1 MKTARFLALVTGLLV
16 LAGCTTTGVDSASSE
31 QGAGLGAPSRSGFS
45 LFATAFGL
53 LRWGPRSTLHNE
65 RVPTPVWVQRTASW
79 WAR

>member
-45 LFATAFGL
+45 LFATAFRAIAVG
-53 LRWGPRSTLHNE
+53 TTFQLHNE